1 MYLTSALY
9 WGKFKRNRK
18 KGCALFSSVSVYHT
32 QCVSHK
38 FVCVQLPNS
47 VLESIS
53 MIDTLGNLER
63 KTEEKISQGTATGTW
78 VG

>member
-1 MYLTSALY
+1 MYLTSASY
-9 WGKFKRNRK
+9 WGKFKRNRNK
-18 KGCALFSSVSVYHT
+18 KVVRCSPACITLGECPTSL
-32 QCVSHK
+32 
-38 FVCVQLPNS
+38 CVQLPNS

-63 KTEEKISQGTATGTW
+63 KTEEKISQGTVPRDW